1 MILAYNIGQ
10 VFINMQNKIYQV
22 FYNFQGLKFLAK
34 I

>member
-1 MILAYNIGQ
+1 MILAYDIGQ
-10 VFINMQNKIYQV
+10 VLIDVQDKVYQV